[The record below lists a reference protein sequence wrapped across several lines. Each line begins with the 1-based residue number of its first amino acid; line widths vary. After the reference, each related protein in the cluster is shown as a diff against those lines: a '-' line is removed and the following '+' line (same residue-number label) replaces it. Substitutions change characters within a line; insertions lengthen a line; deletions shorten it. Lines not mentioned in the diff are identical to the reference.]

1 MTFSQNTVDQA
12 TIARHQVQQQI
23 ENSRQ
28 IIIAAR
34 QQVVDLV
41 QQQKTQHAEQ
51 AAEATEDAKKAV
63 IEQKTTTQTQL
74 AGLVTK
80 LLQQTG
86 ASQEEIIKQATMSA
100 QAATAISQQ
109 VAQLFQAIA
118 QPNLDHQEIDSS
130 VS

>member
-1 MTFSQNTVDQA
+1 MTLSQNTVDQA
-12 TIARHQVQQQI
+12 TIARDQVQQQI

-41 QQQKTQHAEQ
+41 QQQKTQHHQQ
-51 AAEATEDAKKAV
+51 AAEATEEAKKAV
-63 IEQKTTTQTQL
+63 VEQKTTTKTQL
-74 AGLVTK
+74 AGLVAE

-118 QPNLDHQEIDSS
+118 QPNLDHQETDSS

>member
-12 TIARHQVQQQI
+12 TIARDQVQQQI

-28 IIIAAR
+28 IIMAAR

-41 QQQKTQHAEQ
+41 KHQKTQHAEQ

-63 IEQKTTTQTQL
+63 VEQKTTTQTQL